1 MCTCVSYRT
10 KDHYFGRN
18 LDLEFSYQE
27 SVTITPRNYPL
38 PFRKKETIAS
48 HYALIGMAFVQDGY
62 PLYYDAT
69 NEVGLSMA
77 GLNFPHYAHFE
88 KPIEDGKD
96 NIAPFEFIPW
106 ILSQCKSVKEAK
118 NLLSHLRLSD
128 IAYSSSLPITPLH
141 WMISDKEESI
151 VIESVKEGLKV
162 YENPVGVMTNNP
174 PFLIQ
179 LFRLNDYRSLSPESR
194 ENRFSEKVDLEEYS
208 RGMGG
213 IGLPGDLS
221 SGSRFVRVAFT
232 KLNSVSGEEEGSSVS
247 QFFHILGSVEQ
258 QRGCCNLGKDKYE
271 ITIYSSCCNTDKGIY
286 YYHTYDN
293 FTIHA
298 IDMHAEDL
306 NASSLVSYPLKSKP
320 EFDYINRK

>member
-10 KDHYFGRN
+10 RDHYFGRN

-151 VIESVKEGLKV
+151 VVESVKEGLKV

-174 PFLIQ
+174 PFPIQ
-179 LFRLNDYRSLSPESR
+179 LFRLNDYRYSLRKAGRTVSRRKSIWKSTAVAWVESAYPEIYPP
-194 ENRFSEKVDLEEYS
+194 V
-208 RGMGG
+208 
-213 IGLPGDLS
+213 P
-221 SGSRFVRVAFT
+221 V
-232 KLNSVSGEEEGSSVS
+232 SSVS
-247 QFFHILGSVEQ
+247 LLRNSIP
-258 QRGCCNLGKDKYE
+258 
-271 ITIYSSCCNTDKGIY
+271 
-286 YYHTYDN
+286 
-293 FTIHA
+293 
-298 IDMHAEDL
+298 
-306 NASSLVSYPLKSKP
+306 SLAK
-320 EFDYINRK
+320 RKALR